1 MTVAGITEK
10 AIMNIPRD
18 LMETKKS
25 VEKNID
31 TIISVLKTKKNA
43 FLIGCGDS
51 YFVGI
56 YGAYLLEALTPIRA
70 YAEESHE
77 FLYKQKFSNDDC
89 LIAISASGAT
99 AKTVDAL
106 RYAKKKVITT
116 IALTNSQ
123 NSVLARE
130 ADFCIITRAQGKGA
144 PTSTSVCAMYA
155 LTILAQDLAKETKI
169 EIPELVLETIE
180 KIPSL
185 VGNVINMSRD
195 FAKLVSEKIADHDVI
210 YLTGAGPC
218 YASALFG
225 AAKLRELAYLHSIAF
240 EAEEFCHYPFLSL
253 TSNDIAIVVASNGKS
268 SERIFKIL
276 NALETLRVNTIL
288 IADHKFISSVNIKPE
303 ITIELPE
310 IPELIA
316 PIINV
321 IPLQLIAVETAKRRG
336 IKDAT
341 FRYADIL
348 FDLIGYYI

>member
-31 TIISVLKTKKNA
+31 TIISVLKTKKNLW
-43 FLIGCGDS
+43 LIGCGDS

-56 YGAYLLEALTPIRA
+56 CGVYLFEALTPISA

-77 FLYKQKFSNDDC
+77 ILYRQKFSNDDC

-106 RYAKKKVITT
+106 RYAKKKGITT
-116 IALTNSQ
+116 IALTNSE

-130 ADFCIITRAQGKGA
+130 ADFCIITRARGKGA

-155 LTILAQDLAKETKI
+155 LTILAQDLAKETEVK
-169 EIPELVLETIE
+169 IPELVIETIE

-185 VGNVINMSRD
+185 VGNVINMSRE
-195 FAKLVSEKIADHDVI
+195 FAKTVSEKIADYDII

-253 TSNDIAIVVASNGKS
+253 TSNDVVIVVASNGKS
-268 SERIFKIL
+268 SERILKLL
-276 NALETLRVNTIL
+276 NALETLKVNTIL
-288 IADHKFISSVNIKPE
+288 IADRKFVSSVNIKPK

-310 IPELIA
+310 VPEFLA

-321 IPLQLIAVETAKRRG
+321 IPLQLLAVEVAKRKG
-336 IKDAT
+336 IRDSV
-341 FRYADIL
+341 FRYANIL